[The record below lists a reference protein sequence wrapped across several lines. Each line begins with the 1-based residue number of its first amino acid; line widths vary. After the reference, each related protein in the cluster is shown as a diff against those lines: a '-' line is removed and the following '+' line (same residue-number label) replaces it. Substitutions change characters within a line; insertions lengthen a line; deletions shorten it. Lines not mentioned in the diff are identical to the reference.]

1 MASTIRVRA
10 TSSGETT
17 EVQALIQHP
26 MDSGFVKDAKGEII
40 PPHFIQ
46 ELIFEY
52 DGKSVF
58 VADWG
63 AAVSKDP
70 YVKFSFKGGKKGD
83 DLKISWVENKG
94 GSDTTTARIK
104 GTCARRSNLPRRL
117 SRGQRWG
124 LQPGRPRSPPIR
136 PIRS

>member
-10 TSSGETT
+10 TSSGDTT

-26 MDSGFVKDAKGEII
+26 MDSGFVKDAKGDTI

-46 ELIFEY
+46 ELTFEY
-52 DGKSVF
+52 GGKSFF

-83 DLKISWVENKG
+83 EIKIGWIDNTGATDATSAK
-94 GSDTTTARIK
+94 I
-104 GTCARRSNLPRRL
+104 
-117 SRGQRWG
+117 Q
-124 LQPGRPRSPPIR
+124 
-136 PIRS
+136 

>member
-10 TSSGETT
+10 TSGTETT

-26 MDSGFVKDAKGEII
+26 MDSGFVKDANGAII

-46 ELIFEY
+46 QLTFEY
-52 DGKSVF
+52 DGKPVF

-63 AAVSKDP
+63 PAVSKDP

-83 DLKISWVENKG
+83 DLKISWVDNKG
-94 GSDTTTARIK
+94 ESDTTTAKI
-104 GTCARRSNLPRRL
+104 
-117 SRGQRWG
+117 Q
-124 LQPGRPRSPPIR
+124 
-136 PIRS
+136 